1 MNTSDGEEHSKS
13 AEEDGGEDDDEVEE
27 DDDEDFYEEE
37 EDDDS
42 DDGQGWI
49 TPGNISQMKA
59 DSGDFGANSEE
70 DKVQV
75 ACLTTDF
82 AMQV

>member
-13 AEEDGGEDDDEVEE
+13 AEEDGGEDDDDEEE
-27 DDDEDFYEEE
+27 DDDEDFYED